1 MICHCILLC
10 AKSFSWVDGVGHPDH
25 GVRPHLSLFYLYFLL
40 VLFIYFHSC
49 FPIPHHLASEQIHLE
64 LVITLTR
71 RYPTINQAISTLMGH
86 VTSFVLQACHLS
98 QRRFMAA
105 RNNSA
110 MGTIS
115 PSTLLQSKH
124 PLLHY
129 PRQERPRVELIFPL
143 GEHVSLTINSPP
155 SPPPH

>member
-1 MICHCILLC
+1 MPLHSSLCQKFFLGRWCRPSWSWCEATSILI
-10 AKSFSWVDGVGHPDH
+10 
-25 GVRPHLSLFYLYFLL
+25 LSLFSSCPFYLLPL
-40 VLFIYFHSC
+40 M
-49 FPIPHHLASEQIHLE
+49 FPYSSSFGIRANSSWTCYHIDS
-64 LVITLTR
+64 
-71 RYPTINQAISTLMGH
+71 TISYNKSGNINFNG
-86 VTSFVLQACHLS
+86 ACHILCPPGMSHLS

-110 MGTIS
+110 MGTIT
-115 PSTLLQSKH
+115 PATLLQWKH
-124 PLLHY
+124 PLLHH